1 MSMENQNNQNDK
13 PADGYAQAPQ
23 QEEKSVLAELAEFV
37 SRKKEA
43 VQSVTAPAVEAKQDA
58 QQNVEKEQNAASI
71 RVKRAARRFLTK
83 QKEEK
88 SGRPARNTR
97 GRGPRRPRAAA
108 PKRQEGAD
116 SAENENSQEERKLR
130 TARGSRSAAARTE
143 KAERPAR
150 GERAARGEKAKNR

>member
-58 QQNVEKEQNAASI
+58 QQNVEKEQNAAGIQSEAGS
-71 RVKRAARRFLTK
+71 AAVSDEA
-83 QKEEK
+83 KEEK
-88 SGRPARNTR
+88 YNLRLQLT
-97 GRGPRRPRAAA
+97 
-108 PKRQEGAD
+108 
-116 SAENENSQEERKLR
+116 KLQ
-130 TARGSRSAAARTE
+130 
-143 KAERPAR
+143 K
-150 GERAARGEKAKNR
+150 